1 MPRVSHQLT
10 VPKQAEF
17 CDVTPEAAAIRLYE
31 QQDSPPEKQHLKISV
46 LCLRWSHSCI
56 NSKMMFGQGGI
67 DGESIFKLFDFLQ
80 REKKMPGMQR
90 RGRCRYS
97 SLVLLWMAYRP
108 SYSGRCYRETSFG
121 LETILGTWVAGA

>member
-10 VPKQAEF
+10 APKQAEF

-31 QQDSPPEKQHLKISV
+31 HQDPPPEKQHLKISV

-67 DGESIFKLFDFLQ
+67 DGESIFKLVDLLQ
-80 REKKMPGMQR
+80 RISAMDN
-90 RGRCRYS
+90 S
-97 SLVLLWMAYRP
+97 SL
-108 SYSGRCYRETSFG
+108 RCGKSVMVTGVRAWLAF
-121 LETILGTWVAGA
+121 